1 MYMMRDVILNFAK
14 QFTFRPV
21 IENKKRLKKPKQ
33 LIIAGMGGSALAGD
47 ILKSRCRSL
56 PIVVHR
62 NYGLP
67 PMDYKIL
74 KQYLVIV
81 SSYSGNTEEAIDVF
95 KTALKKRIPLAVLT
109 TGGTLLTLAQQSNV
123 PYVQLPSTGIQPRS
137 ASGYSFMGLVALLQ
151 DKKLLAEAEALSV
164 TLKPARYKRKGKTLS
179 GNIKGKIPVIYA
191 SQANEAVAYN
201 WKIKFNETGK
211 IPAFY
216 NVFPELNHNEMTG
229 FDVKQTT
236 EKLSRLFCFIF
247 LKDKKD
253 PKRIQRRMEILEK
266 IYKARG
272 LPLETVAIEGATPF
286 DGIFS
291 SLVLSDW
298 TAYYTA
304 EGYNFDP
311 EHVPMVEEFKALLKK
326 Y

>member
-1 MYMMRDVILNFAK
+1 
-14 QFTFRPV
+14 
-21 IENKKRLKKPKQ
+21 
-33 LIIAGMGGSALAGD
+33 
-47 ILKSRCRSL
+47 
-56 PIVVHR
+56 
-62 NYGLP
+62 
-67 PMDYKIL
+67 MDYKIL

-216 NVFPELNHNEMTG
+216 NVFPELNHNEMTVL
-229 FDVKQTT
+229 FYFSQRQKRPQTHSAQDGDT
-236 EKLSRLFCFIF
+236 G
-247 LKDKKD
+247 KD
-253 PKRIQRRMEILEK
+253 I
-266 IYKARG
+266 
-272 LPLETVAIEGATPF
+272 
-286 DGIFS
+286 
-291 SLVLSDW
+291 
-298 TAYYTA
+298 
-304 EGYNFDP
+304 
-311 EHVPMVEEFKALLKK
+311 
-326 Y
+326 